1 MEIPKRR
8 KYKDNPYTLEV
19 IDNKNYLKFKDNKNE
34 LHIVEISIE
43 VQNVFNASEL
53 QDLKQMNEFDNHIE
67 HSSLLESTLHKR
79 AIDISISIE
88 EEVEKKMKNEELYI
102 AISKLSETQKR
113 RIKMYYF
120 EDKTLKEIAT
130 IEGCSI
136 KNIHKSITQ
145 SIEKLQKF
153 LKK

>member
-1 MEIPKRR
+1 MERPKRR

-19 IDNKNYLKFKDNKNE
+19 IDNKNYLKIKDNKNE

>member
-1 MEIPKRR
+1 MERPKRR